1 MTTEIP
7 MPASLP
13 ILLIPGL
20 ASSARVYTPQ
30 IPALWRIAP
39 VVVANHVRDD
49 SMAAIASRILAEA
62 PPRFA
67 LAGHSMGGYIAFEIM
82 RQAPERV
89 ERLALINTQ
98 ARPDTPEGTANRRLQ
113 MAAADSGNYAKA
125 MDAFYAMLVHPMR
138 RDDDALKAEMRAMF
152 ADVAPAEFIRQQTA
166 IIGRVDS
173 RPTLAAIRCPT
184 LVLTGDQDLLLPH
197 HLSEE
202 MAQGIAGATLVT
214 IPDCGH
220 MPQFER
226 PDATTQALVAWLSP

>member
-1 MTTEIP
+1 
-7 MPASLP
+7 MPTSLP

-49 SMAAIASRILAEA
+49 SMAAIATRILAEA

-98 ARPDTPEGTANRRLQ
+98 ARPDMPEGTANRRLQ

-125 MDAFYAMLVHPMR
+125 MDAFYAMLVHPIR

-173 RPTLAAIRCPT
+173 RPTLATIRCPT

-226 PDATTQALVAWLSP
+226 PDATTQALVRWLSR